1 MEHNIVALSSNLR
14 RYANEYIEEL
24 LKDNGLKGI
33 VPSHGGIL
41 LNLYHDKTL
50 SMQELAARIKRT
62 KATTTVLVDK
72 LEKLGLVVRSKSDRD
87 SRITLVTLT
96 QKGLDYEDLFNRI
109 GTEINRKVTKNLTED
124 EALLL
129 EKLLEKAISGFSN

>member
-24 LKDNGLKGI
+24 LKYNGLKGI

>member
-109 GTEINRKVTKNLTED
+109 GTEINRKVTKNLTKD

>member
-1 MEHNIVALSSNLR
+1 MEHNIVDLSSNLR

>member
-129 EKLLEKAISGFSN
+129 EKLLKKAISGFSN

>member
-1 MEHNIVALSSNLR
+1 MEHSIVALSSNLR

>member
-87 SRITLVTLT
+87 SRITLVNLT
-96 QKGLDYEDLFNRI
+96 QKGLDYEDLFNMI

>member
-96 QKGLDYEDLFNRI
+96 QKGLNYEDLFNRI